1 MLPRHD
7 LSVDDIYSE
16 IFAAL
21 SEPVRIRIIR
31 MIAETDELAC
41 TRLDETLPISKST
54 ISYHIKVLHH
64 AGLISVRK
72 DGRYYHYR
80 LKRDVLHDYLPGIS
94 GPARECRTSGAC
106 CQGPRARR
114 NAHPL
119 PHRANR
125 RARTAPPQLSR
136 TRGAAA
142 VRCRS
147 RAASFRALVARQED
161 GHMSSEHRAMADG
174 RP

>member
-7 LSVDDIYSE
+7 LSIDDIYSE

-80 LKRDVLHDYLPGIS
+80 LKRDVLHGYLPGFLDQLVS
-94 GPARECRTSGAC
+94 PEPAQPAARGRVRAVRTPAAA
-106 CQGPRARR
+106 PRKA
-114 NAHPL
+114 
-119 PHRANR
+119 
-125 RARTAPPQLSR
+125 RARTAPHS
-136 TRGAAA
+136 
-142 VRCRS
+142 
-147 RAASFRALVARQED
+147 
-161 GHMSSEHRAMADG
+161 
-174 RP
+174 

>member
-1 MLPRHD
+1 MLPSHD

-80 LKRDVLHDYLPGIS
+80 LKRDVLLRYLPGFLDQLE
-94 GPARECRTSGAC
+94 GAGAVEPAPKTRVAAVRAAA
-106 CQGPRARR
+106 PRKA
-114 NAHPL
+114 P
-119 PHRANR
+119 
-125 RARTAPPQLSR
+125 ARTARHS
-136 TRGAAA
+136 
-142 VRCRS
+142 
-147 RAASFRALVARQED
+147 
-161 GHMSSEHRAMADG
+161 
-174 RP
+174 

>member
-1 MLPRHD
+1 MLPRHE
-7 LSVDDIYSE
+7 LSVDDVYSE

-80 LKRDVLHDYLPGIS
+80 LKAEVLQRYLPGFTEQLVS
-94 GPARECRTSGAC
+94 AGGAESTT
-106 CQGPRARR
+106 RARV
-114 NAHPL
+114 
-119 PHRANR
+119 RAT
-125 RARTAPPQLSR
+125 RAP
-136 TRGAAA
+136 AAA
-142 VRCRS
+142 PRKAPV
-147 RAASFRALVARQED
+147 AASARPLHH
-161 GHMSSEHRAMADG
+161 G
-174 RP
+174 